1 MVMKTFLL
9 FVLLFSSFGF
19 LRTHQ
24 EILED
29 DGEEDLI
36 YKNSSETKLTTS
48 TSQTISVN
56 QKDWLRLKQRV
67 DFLEKNCAK
76 KQDLDTAFEHLNKE
90 ISVLKTKEETLQAE
104 ASQNQKKNNQKKKQT
119 PPAKEDLFQKA
130 ENFFEKK
137 DYKKAIFAYEEFR
150 KQHPDSSK
158 FKTATLKI
166 GLSFYHL
173 DLKKEAEVFFKE
185 VVDRFAGSK
194 EALKAVEMLKS
205 V

>member
-1 MVMKTFLL
+1 MKVFLL

-24 EILED
+24 EIIDE

-36 YKNSSETKLTTS
+36 YKSSSKAGS
-48 TSQTISVN
+48 SKTIRVN
-56 QKDWLRLKQRV
+56 QQDWLRLTERV

-76 KQDLDTAFEHLNKE
+76 KQDLDTAFEHFDKE
-90 ISVLKTKEETLQAE
+90 ISALKTKEQA
-104 ASQNQKKNNQKKKQT
+104 SPPIPGDQKKNSKKKA
-119 PPAKEDLFQKA
+119 PAPVEDLFQKA
-130 ENFFEKK
+130 ENFFEKR

-150 KQHPDSSK
+150 KKNPSSPK

-166 GLSFYHL
+166 GLSFYQL

-185 VVDRFAGSK
+185 VVDRFSGSK